1 MSMFPMQDAS
11 STLLS
16 NTEVAE
22 DFYLARLH
30 QPPLAAAVVPGQFVQ
45 VKVSSR
51 LSPFLRIPL
60 SVGGVDRAQGCVD
73 LLYEDMGPKSRALS
87 RIGAGSEVGCLGPL
101 GRGFPVPTDGHRAV
115 LVGGGIGVPPL
126 LFLGS
131 ELRAR
136 NIPVSLL
143 VGARSAS
150 RHLPDA
156 MLEAAAHEVATA
168 TDDGSGGHRG
178 LVTDLL
184 EFTLD
189 EHGDCAVYTCGP
201 HPMMAA
207 VAAICRE
214 RALSCQASLEEYMAC
229 GFGVCV
235 GCVVEMVPGDG
246 EVVSPYERYGR
257 ICVDGPVFDAL
268 RVRWE
273 K

>member
-1 MSMFPMQDAS
+1 MSTGPVQDAS
-11 STLLS
+11 SALLS
-16 NTEVAE
+16 NAEVAE

-30 QPPLAAAVVPGQFVQ
+30 LPPLSAAVVPGQFVQ
-45 VKVSSR
+45 VRVCSR
-51 LSPFLRIPL
+51 LAPFLRIPL
-60 SVGGVDRAQGCVD
+60 SVCGVDRAEGNVD

-87 RIGAGSEVGCLGPL
+87 RIGAGGKVGCLGPL
-101 GRGFPVPTDGHRAV
+101 GRGFSAPPDGRRAV

-131 ELRAR
+131 ELRGK
-136 NIPVSLL
+136 NTPVSLL
-143 VGARSAS
+143 VGVRTAS

-156 MLEAAAHEVATA
+156 MLEGAAHEVDRA
-168 TDDGSGGHRG
+168 TDDGSRGHRG

-184 EFTLD
+184 ESTLD

-201 HPMMAA
+201 VAMMAA

-214 RALSCQASLEEYMAC
+214 RAVACQASLEEYMAC

-235 GCVVEMVPGDG
+235 GCVVEMIPGDG
-246 EVVSPYERYGR
+246 EVVSPYERYRR

>member
-1 MSMFPMQDAS
+1 
-11 STLLS
+11 
-16 NTEVAE
+16 
-22 DFYLARLH
+22 
-30 QPPLAAAVVPGQFVQ
+30 
-45 VKVSSR
+45 
-51 LSPFLRIPL
+51 
-60 SVGGVDRAQGCVD
+60 
-73 LLYEDMGPKSRALS
+73 
-87 RIGAGSEVGCLGPL
+87 
-101 GRGFPVPTDGHRAV
+101 V

-131 ELRAR
+131 ELRGR

-143 VGARSAS
+143 VGARTAS
-150 RHLPDA
+150 RHLPDD
-156 MLEAAAHEVATA
+156 MLEGAAHEVATA

-178 LVTDLL
+178 FVTDLL

-201 HPMMAA
+201 GAMMAA

-214 RALSCQASLEEYMAC
+214 RAVTCQASLEEYMAC

-235 GCVVEMVPGDG
+235 GCVVEMAPGDG
-246 EVVSPYERYGR
+246 EVVSPYERYRR

-273 K
+273 